1 MFHVTKILSLKSF
14 GNIWDNLYTVFL
26 ILDIQYR
33 FTLGCSRLYQ
43 KITKFQNIMSKIVDL
58 NIAIEIK

>member
-33 FTLGCSRLYQ
+33 FTLGYSRLYQ
-43 KITKFQNIMSKIVDL
+43 KMTKFQNIMSKIVDL